1 MEMTVTQE
9 GDRRLVLACSGRM
22 GWDERDE
29 LPQRISSLLGEAERP
44 QVLMDFEMVDFVNSA
59 GIGALF
65 HLAQILQKRDGA
77 LILARVPP
85 ALAHLFATVGL
96 DRRIRITET
105 LDEARAA
112 LDALE

>member
-9 GDRRLVLACSGRM
+9 GERRLVLACSGRM

-29 LPQRISSLLGEAERP
+29 LPQRISGMLGQAERP
-44 QVLMDFEMVDFVNSA
+44 QVLMDFEAVDFVNSA

-65 HLAQILQKRDGA
+65 HLSQLLQQRSGT
-77 LILARVPP
+77 LILAQVPP
-85 ALAHLFATVGL
+85 SLANLFATVGL
-96 DRRIRITET
+96 DRRIRITDT